1 MRNRWVAPLLIAAMW
16 AFALAVYPRLPDR
29 VPTHWN
35 LRGEA
40 DGWGGPGAAFLF
52 PAIATGTVL
61 LMMLL
66 PRIDPRRAN
75 WEKFRGELRLFV
87 TVLVLVFAWIQ
98 AVALGA
104 ALGWNVDTGRAVMG
118 GVGVLL
124 AVIGNYL
131 PRIRSNW
138 FLGIRTPWTLSSE
151 RVWRDTHRIGGRA
164 FVLGGG
170 AMGLAGV
177 VSGAFAR
184 GLSVGAVGVA
194 GGGPPGYP
202 CPPRGRGGAP
212 PARWN

>member
-1 MRNRWVAPLLIAAMW
+1 MRNRWTAPLLIAAMW
-16 AFALAVYPRLPDR
+16 AFALAVHPRLPDR
-29 VPTHWN
+29 IPTHWN

-52 PAIATGTVL
+52 PAIATGTWL
-61 LMMLL
+61 LMMVL

-75 WEKFRGELRLFV
+75 WEKFRGEVRLIV
-87 TVLVLVFAWIQ
+87 SVMVLVFAWIE

-138 FLGIRTPWTLSSE
+138 FMGIRTPWTLSSE
-151 RVWRDTHRIGGRA
+151 SVWRDTHRIGGRA
-164 FVLGGG
+164 FVAGGV
-170 AMGLAGV
+170 AMVLAGFIPGILAQLLAIAAVMVSTLIPV
-177 VSGAFAR
+177 VYSYLAWRREA
-184 GLSVGAVGVA
+184 A
-194 GGGPPGYP
+194 GRAG
-202 CPPRGRGGAP
+202 
-212 PARWN
+212 

>member
-1 MRNRWVAPLLIAAMW
+1 MRNRWIAPLLVAAMW

-29 VPTHWN
+29 IPTHWN

-52 PAIATGTVL
+52 PAIGTGTWL
-61 LMMLL
+61 LMMVL

-75 WEKFRGELRLFV
+75 WEKFRDEVRLLV
-87 TVLVLVFAWIQ
+87 GVLVLFFAWIE

-104 ALGWNVDTGRAVMG
+104 ALGWKLDTGRAVMG

-138 FLGIRTPWTLSSE
+138 FMGIRTPWTLSSE
-151 RVWRDTHRIGGRA
+151 SVWRDTHRVGGRA
-164 FVLGGG
+164 FVAG
-170 AMGLAGV
+170 GLAMVLAGFIPGILAQLLAIAAAMVATLIPV
-177 VSGAFAR
+177 VYSYLAWRREA
-184 GLSVGAVGVA
+184 A
-194 GGGPPGYP
+194 GRAG
-202 CPPRGRGGAP
+202 
-212 PARWN
+212 

>member
-1 MRNRWVAPLLIAAMW
+1 MRNRWTAPLLIAAMW

-29 VPTHWN
+29 IPTHWN

-52 PAIATGTVL
+52 PAIATGTWL
-61 LMMLL
+61 LMLVL

-75 WEKFRGELRLFV
+75 WEKFRGEVRLIV
-87 TVLVLVFAWIQ
+87 SVMVLVFAWIE

-138 FLGIRTPWTLSSE
+138 FMGIRTPWTLSSE
-151 RVWRDTHRIGGRA
+151 SVWRDTHRIGGRA
-164 FVLGGG
+164 FVAGGV
-170 AMGLAGV
+170 AMVLAGFIPGILAQLLAIAAVMVSTLIPV
-177 VSGAFAR
+177 VYSYLAWRREA
-184 GLSVGAVGVA
+184 A
-194 GGGPPGYP
+194 GRAG
-202 CPPRGRGGAP
+202 
-212 PARWN
+212 